1 MSLKNLNME
10 NENLTSSQEFKKKFF
25 SNTDSFFSK
34 KPKYVYSNLKDTT
47 AILSSIASKPNF
59 SQVRQRYKTQK
70 FLSKFLLK
78 SHMNWIL
85 YSFCRQNTLYIATK
99 NHIGQSEINLQKMTI
114 LLYCQKSIDYNCI
127 TKVSIFRDNE
137 YTKNIKDKNI
147 ILNES
152 FNERSHGIFETNITD
167 TKLKNIIEKIKKNI
181 IKNIDK

>member
-99 NHIGQSEINLQKMTI
+99 NHIGQSELNLQKLTI
-114 LLYCQKSIDYNCI
+114 LKYLKQSKDYSNI
-127 TKVSIFRDNE
+127 EKINIFRDD
-137 YTKNIKDKNI
+137 KKIKKVVEEKR
-147 ILNES
+147 ILNFE
-152 FNERSHGIFETNITD
+152 EQSHGIFENHFTNKKLYDITQRIKD
-167 TKLKNIIEKIKKNI
+167 KILELKSNY
-181 IKNIDK
+181 